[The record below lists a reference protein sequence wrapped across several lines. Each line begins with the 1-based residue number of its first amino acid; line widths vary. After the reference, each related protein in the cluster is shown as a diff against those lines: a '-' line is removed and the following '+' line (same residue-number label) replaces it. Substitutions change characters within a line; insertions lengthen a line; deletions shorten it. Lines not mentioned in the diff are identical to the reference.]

1 MEPHAETQTFG
12 AIRPF
17 ATSFANGLLW
27 CEQWLVYSA
36 VIAAQM
42 VSELKVC
49 ELNASYILQMCHGL
63 K

>member
-1 MEPHAETQTFG
+1 MELHGEAQTFG
-12 AIRPF
+12 VIRPF

-27 CEQWLVYSA
+27 CERWLVYSA
-36 VIAAQM
+36 VIATQM

-49 ELNASYILQMCHGL
+49 ELNASYPLQICRGL